1 MSVRYTSTPVICFQ
15 DSFVMSYD
23 VVGQSI
29 SSAMASGLR
38 LSDRG
43 HQSNLLS
50 SSAGPLGL
58 RSGGRRRREGG
69 SAPHLKLGTA
79 YRFPHR
85 GPGVAGRM
93 LAPARAGA
101 IWLGRQC

>member
-58 RSGGRRRREGG
+58 RAGRRDAAKRQR
-69 SAPHLKLGTA
+69 APS
-79 YRFPHR
+79 
-85 GPGVAGRM
+85 
-93 LAPARAGA
+93 
-101 IWLGRQC
+101 